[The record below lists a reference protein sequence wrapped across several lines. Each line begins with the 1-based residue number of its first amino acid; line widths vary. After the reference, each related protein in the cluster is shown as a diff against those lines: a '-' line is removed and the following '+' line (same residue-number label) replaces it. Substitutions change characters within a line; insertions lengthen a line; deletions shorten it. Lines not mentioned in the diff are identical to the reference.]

1 MYCNITM
8 LSQLTLRVIIAP
20 LVFLTF
26 SYLIYFFIRK
36 LGINDSIF
44 WIIVVMISVPIALYI
59 IIGS

>member
-1 MYCNITM
+1 MYCNIIM

-36 LGINDSIF
+36 LEINDSIYL
-44 WIIVVMISVPIALYI
+44 ITIVMISVPIAMYI
-59 IIGS
+59 IIGG